1 MPTMLAKVISLA
13 PLALLVPLASAVP
26 QAPGPS
32 TLPQCTYVC
41 PTLDKA
47 GWQAVPFMDPSPT
60 EIFCSYPT
68 VANENPLDFY
78 CIYSKV
84 GLAVSDYGSTLQPL
98 TCFSRCLAY

>member
-1 MPTMLAKVISLA
+1 MLGKVVALA
-13 PLALLVPLASAVP
+13 PLALLVPLTSAVP

-32 TLPQCTYVC
+32 ALPQCTYVC

-84 GLAVSDYGSTLQPL
+84 IAHHL
-98 TCFSRCLAY
+98 